1 VSTVIRL
8 VLVDDHPVFRM
19 GLSTLIGTVPEM
31 AVVGEATSTEEAMEV
46 VDRLEPDVVLMDVR
60 LRAGS
65 GVEACRE
72 IRSRRPHTRILMLS
86 SFSDE
91 ETVITSLL
99 AGASGYLLKEAEPDQ
114 LIDAIQT
121 VAQGGSLLD
130 ATAAETLLTWMRRE
144 DARVRPDPLSGLSAQ
159 ERKILPLIAEGKT
172 NREIACAL
180 SLSEHTVK
188 TYISNVLQKLQLTRR
203 AELAAF
209 ITRLKDAEP
218 SI

>member
-1 VSTVIRL
+1 MIRV
-8 VLVDDHPVFRM
+8 VLVDDRPVFRM

-65 GVEACRE
+65 GIGACRE

-91 ETVITSLL
+91 ETVIASLL
-99 AGASGYLLKEAEPDQ
+99 AGVSGYLLEDAEPDQ
-114 LIDAIQT
+114 LIDAIRS
-121 VAQGGSLLD
+121 VANGASLLD
-130 ATAAETLLTWMRRE
+130 ATATETLLTWMRRE
-144 DARVRPDPLSGLSAQ
+144 DARVGPDPLSGLSAQ